1 MKIAFLAAAALA
13 ASLALPAAAGR
24 VSNKDYEIVT
34 LAPGVHGFVWSDPMA
49 QLVEG
54 NSLFIVN
61 EDDVVVVDTGLMPAT
76 TRRMIEE
83 LRKLTPKPV
92 THVVNTHWHD
102 DHVNGNGI
110 YREAFPGV
118 KVIAHA
124 HTRTDHQE
132 QVIAKRKRNL
142 DQAEQRIDGYLKLV
156 EKGVD
161 DAGKPI
167 DEARKKRIT
176 DFVATAKAEI
186 PELRAVKDSPA
197 DVTFDT
203 KLVLQRGSRTI
214 EILHLGN
221 GNTRGDA
228 VILLPKE
235 RIAVTGDLLVWPV
248 PFMFGSYYGEW
259 PQTLE
264 KLAALPAD
272 TLFLMHGSP
281 QKDREYLK
289 QVQALLRDIEA
300 RAKAAAATGLP
311 VEEAKKKVDLQDWSG
326 KFAAG
331 DAMRARAFESYV
343 VAPAVERAIRQARKE
358 PGAFTQDLS
367 TD

>member
-1 MKIAFLAAAALA
+1 MTALRFLALLFL
-13 ASLALPAAAGR
+13 ASLALSATAGR

-34 LAPGVHGFVWSDPMA
+34 LAEGVHGFVWSDPSA

-61 EDDVVVVDTGLMPAT
+61 DADVVVVDTGLMPAT

-118 KVIAHA
+118 KVIAHT

-132 QVIAKRKRNL
+132 QVIAARKENL
-142 DQAEQRIDGYLKLV
+142 DRAEAGLSRYDVWL

-167 DEARKKRIT
+167 DDARRKRIV
-176 DFVATAKAEI
+176 DFLATAKQEI
-186 PELRAVKDSPA
+186 PALRAVKDSVA

-214 EILHLGN
+214 EILHLGL

-228 VILLPKE
+228 VVLLPKE
-235 RIAVTGDLLVWPV
+235 RIVVTGDLLVYPV
-248 PFMFGSYYGEW
+248 PFMFGSYYDTW

-272 TLFLMHGSP
+272 TLFLMHGAP
-281 QKDREYLK
+281 QQDREYLK
-289 QVQALLRDIEA
+289 KVQALLRDIDT
-300 RAKAAAATGLP
+300 RAKAAAATSLT
-311 VEEAKKKVDLQDWSG
+311 VEDAVKSVDLKDWSER
-326 KFAAG
+326 FAGGNALL
-331 DAMRARAFESYV
+331 ARAFEGYV
-343 VAPAVERAIRQARKE
+343 VTPAVERAIRQARKE
-358 PGAFTQDLS
+358 PKAFTQDLRP
-367 TD
+367 

>member
-1 MKIAFLAAAALA
+1 MRSLRLFVAPLLLALA
-13 ASLALPAAAGR
+13 FSAAAGR

-34 LAPGVHGFVWSDPMA
+34 LAEGVHGFVWSDPSA

-54 NSLFIVN
+54 NALFIVN
-61 EDDVVVVDTGLMPAT
+61 DADVVVVDTGLMPAT

-83 LRKLTPKPV
+83 LRKITPKPV

-124 HTRTDHQE
+124 QTRLDHQQ
-132 QVIAKRKRNL
+132 QVIAVRKENVDR
-142 DQAEQRIDGYLKLV
+142 AEAGLSRYDAWL

-167 DEARKKRIT
+167 DEARRKRIVE
-176 DFVATAKAEI
+176 FLASVRAEI

-203 KLVLQRGSRTI
+203 RLVLQRGSRTI
-214 EILHLGN
+214 EILHLGL

-228 VILLPKE
+228 VVLLPKE
-235 RIAVTGDLLVWPV
+235 RLVATGDLLVYPV
-248 PFMFGSYYGEW
+248 PFMFGSYHEAW
-259 PQTLE
+259 PDTLE
-264 KLAALPAD
+264 KLSALPAD
-272 TLFLMHGSP
+272 TLFLMHGAP
-281 QKDREYLK
+281 QKDRDYLRK
-289 QVQALLRDIEA
+289 VQSLLRDIDK
-300 RAKAAAATGLP
+300 RAKAAAATSLT
-311 VEEAKKKVDLQDWSG
+311 VEEAVKTVSLADWSE
-326 KFAAG
+326 KFSGG
-331 DAMRARAFESYV
+331 DALLTRAFEAYV
-343 VAPAVERAIRQARKE
+343 IAPAVERAIRQARKE
-358 PGAFTQDLS
+358 PKAFTQDLRP
-367 TD
+367 